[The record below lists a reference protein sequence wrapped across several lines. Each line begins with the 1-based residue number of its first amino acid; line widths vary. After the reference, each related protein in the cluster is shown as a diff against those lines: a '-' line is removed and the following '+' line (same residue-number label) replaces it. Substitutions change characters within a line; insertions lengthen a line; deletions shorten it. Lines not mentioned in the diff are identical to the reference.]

1 MTLADTI
8 TNYSGGSSRD
18 AAMDEDAFK
27 AIYDRTSRP
36 LWAYLQRVSGRADVA
51 DDLLQE
57 AYCRFFVR
65 NPHGLDEA
73 QTRSYLFRI
82 TTNLLHDRWRSGRED
97 EQAIEDEPGPE
108 AAAALCDE
116 AARIDVQ
123 RAMRQMK
130 PRERQLLWLAYVEG
144 MSHAEI
150 AAATGL
156 SSLSIRLLL
165 FRARRRAASMLLPE
179 APVNPDDLST
189 MEKE

>member
-8 TNYSGGSSRD
+8 TNYAGGSSRD

-57 AYCRFFVR
+57 AYCRFFIR

-82 TTNLLHDRWRSGRED
+82 ATNLLHDRWRRSGDD
-97 EQAIEDEPGPE
+97 EQAIEDGQITET
-108 AAAALCDE
+108 AAATPDE

-130 PRERQLLWLAYVEG
+130 PRERQLLWLAYAEG

-150 AAATGL
+150 AAVTGL

-165 FRARRRAASMLLPE
+165 FRARRKAASMLLPD
-179 APVNPDDLST
+179 ASTNPAT
-189 MEKE
+189 PAKMEKV